1 MFISLLKQPL
11 LHFLLA
17 GAMIFGINQFYADP
31 RPDSNDADE
40 SVIVVDRTALLDFMQ
55 YRARIFEPQTFNAQ
69 LDAMSAEEKQALVDD
84 YVRQEALYREA
95 LRMEMDQGDPVIQE
109 RLVQKMEFLLENLAA
124 EAINPTDRQLADFY
138 EEHKQ
143 NYELD
148 AVYTF
153 THIFFDAQQAGM
165 EDARLRA
172 EALLAV
178 AEDIT
183 YEESAEYGDRFPFL
197 QNYEERTRD
206 FVSNNFSA
214 DFVAALDVLM
224 PGVATWQGPISS
236 RYGYHLVMLRA
247 RTEPFVPAFT
257 EISERVADD
266 YRYEAS
272 LRSREA
278 AEDKVIA
285 EYEVQMSL

>member
-1 MFISLLKQPL
+1 
-11 LHFLLA
+11 
-17 GAMIFGINQFYADP
+17 
-31 RPDSNDADE
+31 
-40 SVIVVDRTALLDFMQ
+40 
-55 YRARIFEPQTFNAQ
+55 
-69 LDAMSAEEKQALVDD
+69 
-84 YVRQEALYREA
+84 VRQEALYREA

-214 DFVAALDVLM
+214 DFVAALDVLT